1 MREVILSEHDRE
13 LFQKGGVVLA
23 PGAKEKAFIQK
34 FYLYL
39 LMTKPS
45 EQLYVTYSKVSADG
59 KTLRP
64 AYLIQDLRRM
74 YKNDGNSRCRLSAR
88 QKMN

>member
-1 MREVILSEHDRE
+1 
-13 LFQKGGVVLA
+13 
-23 PGAKEKAFIQK
+23 
-34 FYLYL
+34 
-39 LMTKPS
+39 MTKPS

-74 YKNDGNSRCRLSAR
+74 YK
-88 QKMN
+88 KMEFKMQIVSQTKRIDNRKADLTYLN